1 MKIAEVI
8 MVLTIIGIITLVGNF
23 VGADIPI
30 ADAIPGMAF
39 LVIISIIGVICA
51 KVIPIRIPA
60 VAYIVTIGC
69 IVTIPGFPGA
79 TTFNAWAQKVN
90 FLALATPILAY
101 AGISIGKDRSSF
113 IPFLLKCSKH
123 LSRNGKPV
131 CKKPRGVLNGSCH
144 RRPSSV

>member
-101 AGISIGKDRSSF
+101 AGISIGKDLGMLKKTGWRILIVSF
-113 IPFLLKCSKH
+113 VVFIGTYIGSTIIAQIVLK
-123 LSRNGKPV
+123 LIGEI
-131 CKKPRGVLNGSCH
+131 
-144 RRPSSV
+144 

>member
-90 FLALATPILAY
+90 FLALTTPILAY
-101 AGISIGKDRSSF
+101 AGISIGKDLGMLKKTGWRILIVSF
-113 IPFLLKCSKH
+113 VVFIGTYIGSTIIAQIVLK
-123 LSRNGKPV
+123 LIGEI
-131 CKKPRGVLNGSCH
+131 
-144 RRPSSV
+144 